1 MRVYQHPTESRT
13 FYAPDVAP
21 SVDASLPIL
30 HVSGLDNFTVP
41 QPLFRAIPL
50 NQVTNLVPANGSGPV
65 GLYQGND
72 FRNAYVPNVTLNGSG
87 QTVALFELDGYY
99 ASDIT
104 EYESEA
110 GLPAVPLQ
118 NISVD
123 GFSGPNDPNGIVEV
137 SLDIEMAIS
146 MAQGISKVIV
156 YQGNNNGDFAIIT
169 DMLNQIA
176 TDNLAK
182 QISSSWLLPDNVSW
196 DQIYLEYA
204 AQGQTFLQASGDNG
218 AFDLTAQGQQRTDD
232 PCTA

>member
-123 GFSGPNDPNGIVEV
+123 GVSGPKDPRLMVLSRCLNWMVIMQVILLNTKARPACPLFRCKIFRWTGLAVLTIRME
-137 SLDIEMAIS
+137 SLKFLWT
-146 MAQGISKVIV
+146 SKWRS
-156 YQGNNNGDFAIIT
+156 
-169 DMLNQIA
+169 L
-176 TDNLAK
+176 
-182 QISSSWLLPDNVSW
+182 W
-196 DQIYLEYA
+196 
-204 AQGQTFLQASGDNG
+204 
-218 AFDLTAQGQQRTDD
+218 
-232 PCTA
+232 